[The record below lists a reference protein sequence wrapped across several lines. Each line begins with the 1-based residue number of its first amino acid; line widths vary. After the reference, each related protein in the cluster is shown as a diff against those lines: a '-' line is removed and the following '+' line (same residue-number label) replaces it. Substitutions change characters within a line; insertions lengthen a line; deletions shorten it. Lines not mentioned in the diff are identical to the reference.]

1 MKHIKTC
8 VDRSKECRISDIF
21 RYTLNKVSVS
31 HLLHFDFF
39 SARDQS
45 RASYTLCIPTM
56 KELHLSARICAH
68 VLPLGY
74 QFLCAD

>member
-8 VDRSKECRISDIF
+8 VDRRNVEFQTFLDN
-21 RYTLNKVSVS
+21 TLNKVSVS

-45 RASYTLCIPTM
+45 RASYTLCIPTTTEM
-56 KELHLSARICAH
+56 HLSARICAH

-74 QFLCAD
+74 QFLCAN